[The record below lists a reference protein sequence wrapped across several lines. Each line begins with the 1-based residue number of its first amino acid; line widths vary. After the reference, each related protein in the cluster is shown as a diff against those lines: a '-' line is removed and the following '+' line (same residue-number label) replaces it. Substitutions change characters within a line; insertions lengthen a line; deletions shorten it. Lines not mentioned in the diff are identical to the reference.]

1 MTECIRH
8 SEAKNNEILR
18 IAQNDRKAEESHYIE
33 LQIKINPDIE
43 DIVSEFCFEN
53 LPCEGVVLAE
63 EAYKDLEMIST
74 TEGTLKVFLTP
85 DACHPELVSGS
96 YIEKVL
102 KEQRELL
109 KSRGLTDEE
118 LGSWE
123 FVISDKPNEDWS
135 KKWKEKWTVT
145 KVSDRITVV
154 PDWIEYQPQLD
165 DEVIIK
171 LEPGCAF
178 GTGTHQT
185 TQLCMKA
192 IEKYMPANAKVAD
205 IGMGSGIL
213 AICAKKFGAS
223 YAYGCDNDETVIDVA
238 KENAIKNL
246 SLPCERE
253 GDRLRWRDLKFELN
267 TADKI
272 TDKFDFVLANILHNV
287 LAEIMGDLK
296 NIMNSGAVMVLSGI
310 LDEKKPV
317 VLEAI
322 KKHNLE
328 LIEEA
333 HQDQW
338 VALIVRK
345 VE

>member
-1 MTECIRH
+1 M
-8 SEAKNNEILR
+8 
-18 IAQNDRKAEESHYIE
+18 YYE
-33 LQIKINPDIE
+33 LQIKINPEIE
-43 DIVSEFCFEN
+43 DVVSEFCFEC

-63 EAYKDLEMIST
+63 ETYKDLEMIST
-74 TEGTLKVFLTP
+74 TEGTLKVFLVP
-85 DACHPELVSGS
+85 KDCHSELVSETR
-96 YIEKVL
+96 IEMVL
-102 KEQRELL
+102 KEWRELL
-109 KSRGLTDEE
+109 KSRGLTDEQ
-118 LGSWE
+118 LGSWN

-145 KVSDRITVV
+145 HVSDRITVV
-154 PDWIEYQPQLD
+154 PDWIEYKPQRKN
-165 DEVIIK
+165 EVIIK

-192 IEKYMPANAKVAD
+192 IEKYMPKDAKVAD

-213 AICAKKFGAS
+213 AICAKKFEAS
-223 YAYGCDNDETVIDVA
+223 YVYGCDNDETVIDVA
-238 KENAIKNL
+238 KENAVKNL
-246 SLPCERE
+246 SVIASDSEAIQLIYDNEI
-253 GDRLRWRDLKFELN
+253 LKRVKNDKLAYTFELN

-272 TDKFDFVLANILHNV
+272 TAKFDFVLANILHNI

-296 NIMNSGAVMVLSGI
+296 NIMNTGAIMVLSGI

-317 VLEAI
+317 VLEAVE
-322 KKHNLE
+322 KHHLE
-328 LIEEA
+328 LLEEV

-345 VE
+345 VD

>member
-1 MTECIRH
+1 MSQT
-8 SEAKNNEILR
+8 
-18 IAQNDRKAEESHYIE
+18 DYWE
-33 LQIKINPDIE
+33 LQIKINPDLE
-43 DIVSEFCFEN
+43 DIVAEFCFEN

-74 TEGTLKVFLTP
+74 TEGTLKVFLTEEP
-85 DACHPELVSGS
+85 QNLEQL
-96 YIEKVL
+96 L
-102 KEQRELL
+102 KSERELL
-109 KSRGLTDEE
+109 KSRGLSDEE

-123 FVISDKPNEDWS
+123 HVISNKPNEDWS
-135 KKWKEKWTVT
+135 KKWKEKWDITRVT
-145 KVSDRITVV
+145 DKIVIV
-154 PDWIEYQPQLD
+154 PDWLSYED
-165 DEVIIK
+165 KEGEVVIR

-192 IEKYMPANAKVAD
+192 LEKYMKKGDKVAD

-213 AICAKKFGAS
+213 SICAKKFGAS
-223 YAYGCDNDETVIDVA
+223 YVHGCDIDEDVIDVA
-238 KENAIKNL
+238 KENAVKNAVTLL
-246 SLPCERE
+246 SEPNSGE
-253 GDRLRWRDLKFELN
+253 GVFFELN

-272 TDKFDFVLANILHNV
+272 QEKFDFVCANILHNV

-296 NIMNSGAVMVLSGI
+296 NIMKSGAIMSLSGI

-322 KKHNLE
+322 KRENLE
-328 LIEEA
+328 IIEEI

-338 VALIVRK
+338 TSFVVRK
-345 VE
+345 VD

>member
-1 MTECIRH
+1 MD
-8 SEAKNNEILR
+8 N
-18 IAQNDRKAEESHYIE
+18 YFE
-33 LQIKINPDIE
+33 LQIKINPEIE

-74 TEGTLKVFLTP
+74 TEGTLKVFLTEEP
-85 DACHPELVSGS
+85 QNLSELLAL
-96 YIEKVL
+96 E
-102 KEQRELL
+102 RDLL
-109 KSRGLTDEE
+109 KSRGLSDDE

-123 FVISDKPNEDWS
+123 FVISNKPNEDWS

-145 KVSDRITVV
+145 HVSDKITVV
-154 PDWIEYQPQLD
+154 PDWIGYD
-165 DEVIIK
+165 GDEVIIK

-192 IEKYMPANAKVAD
+192 IEKYMPSDAKVAD

-213 AICAKKFGAS
+213 AICAKKFDAS
-223 YAYGCDNDETVIDVA
+223 YVYGCDNDETVIEVA
-238 KENAIKNL
+238 RENALKNNAD
-246 SLPCERE
+246 CT
-253 GDRLRWRDLKFELN
+253 FELN
-267 TADKI
+267 TADKLKE
-272 TDKFDFVLANILHNV
+272 KFDFVLANILHNV

-296 NIMNSGAVMVLSGI
+296 NIMNNGAVMVLSGI

-345 VE
+345 VD

>member
-1 MTECIRH
+1 M
-8 SEAKNNEILR
+8 NN
-18 IAQNDRKAEESHYIE
+18 YFE

-43 DIVSEFCFEN
+43 DIVSEFCFEM

-74 TEGTLKVFLTP
+74 TEGTLKVFLTEEP
-85 DACHPELVSGS
+85 KNLSD
-96 YIEKVL
+96 IL
-102 KEQRELL
+102 KQERELL
-109 KSRGLTDEE
+109 KSRGLSDEE

-123 FVISDKPNEDWS
+123 YVISNKPNEDWS
-135 KKWKEKWTVT
+135 KKWKEKWDITRVT
-145 KVSDRITVV
+145 DKIVIV
-154 PDWIEYQPQLD
+154 PDWLEYSPKV
-165 DEVIIK
+165 DEVVIR

-192 IEKYMPANAKVAD
+192 IEKYMQKGTKVAD

-238 KENAIKNL
+238 KENAIKN
-246 SLPCERE
+246 SAECT
-253 GDRLRWRDLKFELN
+253 FELN
-267 TADKI
+267 TADKVNE
-272 TDKFDFVLANILHNV
+272 KFDFILANILHNV

-296 NIMNSGAVMVLSGI
+296 NIMEDNAIMVLSGI

-322 KKHNLE
+322 KKYNLQ

-345 VE
+345 VD